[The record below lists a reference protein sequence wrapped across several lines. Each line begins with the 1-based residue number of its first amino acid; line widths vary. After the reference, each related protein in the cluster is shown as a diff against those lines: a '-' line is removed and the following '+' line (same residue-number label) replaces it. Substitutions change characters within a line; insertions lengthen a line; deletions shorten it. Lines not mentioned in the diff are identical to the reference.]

1 MRFLNLDLRN
11 YGPFA
16 NAPVLDLG
24 GGDRGLHLIVGP
36 NEVGKSSA
44 LRAIRALLFDY
55 PKSTPDDHGRDP
67 TTLRVGATIRGETGA
82 EVALLRRKR
91 APRFTAL
98 DDRTP
103 LPGDPLASVLDGLDG
118 ATFGELFST
127 DHLELVQ
134 GGQAILRGGGKLGE
148 MLFAAG
154 SGMAQLQNVQKA
166 LQDEMDG
173 LFKSRNA
180 KNPAIN
186 KSLDD
191 LKAAREEVRSV
202 ALPTAEWVE
211 ADAGL
216 NRAVAA
222 RLVVSRRKHE
232 AQAEL
237 DRWKSWLGAL
247 RIIPR
252 RQGVVD
258 RLAARAGTK
267 VLRPGFAEAYRGESE
282 AARTANRLLLDARDA
297 LLAAQAS
304 LEALGTPDPS
314 LAEADAIQRLHSK
327 SGQYHSARTDR
338 PDLALKLARAEERTR
353 SIRAELPGAATIP
366 PSGLAS
372 VRDPIQTLAQDQ
384 AALLEKKRKAEADLA
399 QFDPEGQDSLGPG
412 ALRWVASLEAAII
425 RASAPGDLEARRLEA
440 QSKLET
446 VEKQAEASLQG
457 LSLWSGTLD
466 DLETLAIPPDAT
478 FDRFD
483 AEVQAAADRTK
494 AAETEWLALETKRIE
509 LDREAKRAKLAGPIP
524 TEADLEAY
532 RGRRDDLWHLIRAAW
547 VDREPL
553 ASDPAKTAD
562 DFEGRTRDADALGDS
577 LRREARRV
585 AADAQ
590 REVDRQELADRMT
603 LWAEACDRAEADRL
617 AILRRWADHWRPIG
631 IEPLP
636 PREMKDWVR
645 VDRKERLRCLKS
657 LRDAQAEVAR
667 IKAEI
672 DQLRGELGHALGQVG
687 EPPVSLGES
696 LAAALDRGRAV
707 VARIGAGVRREAARG
722 RLLEVQ
728 SLETAWLGRW
738 KLAVGPV
745 GLPPDAS
752 VATATA
758 VVAQLGEWSEATRD
772 ARSLR
777 DQLEELDAI
786 ERRFADEA
794 GALAGRLDWDL
805 PSGDASDWQPVASAL
820 VDRLDQARRTKTLR
834 DTTLA
839 RVDEER
845 AKQVQAQST
854 LAWANEALAAL
865 AAEAGVST
873 VGALPDAIGRS
884 AEVEADLADLRRFD
898 EQLDTFAGS
907 MSRLGLLEA
916 VDGLDDATL
925 SARIGEA
932 TDALAIIEAELGKLG
947 EEVGGANERLKK
959 MNARPGASEA
969 QQVVHDHVARLEGE
983 VNRYARLKLASAV
996 LRDAVERH
1004 RVKNQGPVLARAGG
1018 LFARL
1023 TVGSFTGLEVGLDD
1037 KDEPILRGVR
1047 GGAKPVGYDNGNDID
1062 QAPDAPTLDVAAMS
1076 EGTADQLYLA
1086 LRLASLS
1093 VHLDDHMPA
1102 PFVVDDILIHFDDA
1116 RARAALEALA
1126 DLSKRTQVL
1135 FFTHHDHLAEIARA
1149 SLPDDVLFVHRLIPK
1164 SLAVPEVPGE
1174 ATTGELPAPKARRK
1188 RSSPLSLADPR

>member
-1 MRFLNLDLRN
+1 MRFLGLDLRN

-36 NEVGKSSA
+36 NEAGKSSA

-55 PKSTPDDHGRDP
+55 PKSTPNDHGRDP
-67 TTLRVGATIRGETGA
+67 TTLRVGATIRGETGVEA
-82 EVALLRRKR
+82 AFLRRKR

-103 LPGDPLASVLDGLDG
+103 LPADPLASVLDGLDG
-118 ATFGELFST
+118 ETFETLFST
-127 DHLELVQ
+127 DHLELVK

-180 KNPAIN
+180 KLPAIN
-186 KSLDD
+186 KGLDE

-211 ADAGL
+211 ADTGL

-222 RLVVSRRKHE
+222 RLAVSRRKHE

-237 DRWKSWLGAL
+237 DRWKSRLGAL
-247 RIIPR
+247 QVIPR
-252 RQGVVD
+252 RQEVVD
-258 RLAARAGTK
+258 RLAARTSTK
-267 VLRPGFAEAYRGESE
+267 VLRPGFAGAYRAESE

-297 LLAAQAS
+297 LLVAEAS

-314 LAEADAIQRLHSK
+314 LVEADAIQRLYSNL
-327 SGQYHSARTDR
+327 GRYAGARMDR
-338 PDLALKLARAEERTR
+338 PDLALKLAKVEGRAR
-353 SIRAELPGAATIP
+353 SIRAELPEAAAIP

-399 QFDPEGQDSLGPG
+399 QFDPEGPDPLEPG
-412 ALRWVASLEAAII
+412 ALRWVASLEAAIT
-425 RASAPGDLEARRLEA
+425 RAAAPGELEARRLEA
-440 QSKLET
+440 QAKLDA
-446 VEKQAEASLQG
+446 VEEQAATSLRG

-466 DLETLAIPPDAT
+466 DLEALGIPPDPT

-483 AEVQAAADRTK
+483 AEGRAAADRTK
-494 AAETEWLALETKRIE
+494 AAEAEWLALETKRIE
-509 LDREAKRAKLAGPIP
+509 LDREAKRARLAGPIP
-524 TEADLEAY
+524 TEADLEAH
-532 RGRRDDLWHLIRAAW
+532 RSRRDDLWHLIRTAW
-547 VDREPL
+547 VDREPPP
-553 ASDPAKTAD
+553 SDPSKMAD
-562 DFEGRTRDADALGDS
+562 DFESRTRDADALGDS

-590 REVDRQELADRMT
+590 REVDRQDLAGRMT
-603 LWAEACDRAEADRL
+603 LWAEACDRAEADRQ
-617 AILRRWADHWRPIG
+617 AILQRWADLWRPLG
-631 IEPLP
+631 IDPLP

-645 VDRKERLRCLKS
+645 VDRKERVRCAKS
-657 LRDAQAEVAR
+657 VRDARAEVAR
-667 IKAEI
+667 IASEI

-687 EPPVSLGES
+687 EPPVPLGES

-728 SLETAWLGRW
+728 SLESAWLGRW
-738 KLAVGPV
+738 RLAVEPV

-752 VATATA
+752 VAAANA
-758 VVAQLGEWSEATRD
+758 VVAQLGEWSEAAREV
-772 ARSLR
+772 RSLR
-777 DQLEELDAI
+777 DQLGELDAT

-794 GALAGRLDWDL
+794 GALAGRLGLESAGDGATDW
-805 PSGDASDWQPVASAL
+805 GPVASAL
-820 VDRLDQARRTKTLR
+820 VDRLDQARKIKTLR

-839 RVDEER
+839 RIDEER
-845 AKQVQAQST
+845 TNKLRAQSA
-854 LAWANEALAAL
+854 LARANEALEAL
-865 AAEAGVST
+865 AVEAGVST
-873 VGALPDAIGRS
+873 VDALPDAIGRS
-884 AEVEADLADLRRFD
+884 AAVESDLDDLRRFD
-898 EQLDTFAGS
+898 EQLDAFAGS
-907 MSRLGLLEA
+907 MSRAGLLEA
-916 VDGLDDATL
+916 VAGLDDATL

-932 TDALAIIEAELGKLG
+932 ADALSTLEAELNKLG
-947 EEVGGANERLKK
+947 EEVGGFRERLDA
-959 MNARPGASEA
+959 MNSRPGAFEA
-969 QQVVHDHVARLEGE
+969 QQVVQGHVARLEGE

-1004 RVKNQGPVLARAGG
+1004 RVKNQGPVVDRAGG

-1023 TVGSFTGLEVGLDD
+1023 TDGSFVGLQADLDD

-1047 GGAKPVGYDNGNDID
+1047 GRAKPVGGDRD
-1062 QAPDAPTLDVAAMS
+1062 QDGDPNAPLLDVSAMS

-1093 VHLDDHMPA
+1093 VHLDDHAPA
-1102 PFVVDDILIHFDDA
+1102 PFVVDDILINFDDA
-1116 RARAALEALA
+1116 RARAALEVLA

-1149 SLPDDVLFVHRLIPK
+1149 GLPDDVLFVHRLIPK
-1164 SLAVPEVPGE
+1164 SVAVAEVPGE
-1174 ATTGELPAPKARRK
+1174 STSGELPAPKPRRK
-1188 RSSPLSLADPR
+1188 RSSPLSLADP